1 MRRISSSG
9 TSLVELLI
17 AITVL
22 LIVLTAAV
30 SIFSNSIKVNK
41 AELYVVDVDQQTKS
55 ALTLITTEIE
65 QAGSNPDPRQ
75 DAAYQLPRLTSA
87 PITLSPTTSKLLV
100 TRTEALNVGNK
111 ITLQNGSTTQEVS
124 IVSVTRTSNDPAL
137 AGEIVVTPQVTSV
150 SFTTGTYIRAK
161 NLPFGQGILYAPP
174 VGRPAWS
181 SNAKT
186 LKIFGDLNENGAFY
200 YTEYRFV
207 QDSLTRGRIV
217 RASELVTGAALPPA
231 SSTTFKQGYTILDNV
246 VPNPGNTPIFQYVAD
261 DMGNIVSVVI
271 TVTVQPVADNQRQ
284 APRITYRRTSTSRNV
299 LSASSIQRE
308 LESNASDLPAVP
320 NHIKDMAKWPL

>member
-1 MRRISSSG
+1 MHRISPNSG

-22 LIVLTAAV
+22 LIVLAAAV

-41 AELYVVDVDQQTKS
+41 AELYIVEVDQQTKS

-75 DAAYQLPRLTSA
+75 DAAYQLPRLSST
-87 PITLSPTTSKLLV
+87 PITLSPSTSKLLV

-111 ITLQNGSTTQEVS
+111 ITLENGSTTQEVS

-137 AGEIVVTPQVTSV
+137 AGEIVVTPKANA
-150 SFTTGTYIRAK
+150 FPTGTYIRAK
-161 NLPFGQGILYAPP
+161 NLPFDEGILYAPP

-181 SNAKT
+181 STATT

-207 QDSLTRGRIV
+207 QDSPTRGRIV

-231 SSTTFKQGYTILDNV
+231 SSTTFKQGYTILDNI
-246 VPNPGNTPIFQYVAD
+246 VPNPGNTPIFQYVTD

-271 TVTVQPVADNQRQ
+271 TVTVQPVTDNQRQ
-284 APRITYRRTSTSRNV
+284 APRITYRLTSTSRNV

-308 LESNASDLPAVP
+308 LESNASDLPTVP
-320 NHIKDMAKWPL
+320 NYIKDLAKWPL